1 MNRSL
6 AVDRMRSWVTN
17 YMTSTVRVTRDTSDP
32 DDWTVDDDTG
42 ELTRP
47 DAQLIYEGPAT
58 IAANEQRYSEASID
72 RMFVRLPGDVQGIRR
87 QDIVEV
93 IEAPGDLTMAQS
105 GRWLV
110 LDADMG
116 SHHVTRR
123 LECVSRLR
131 QMQIKPSD
139 HLEGR

>member
-1 MNRSL
+1 MNRPL
-6 AVDRMRSWVTN
+6 AVDRMRNWVSN
-17 YMTSTVRVTRDTSDP
+17 YMTSRVRIMRDSSDP
-32 DDWTVDDDTG
+32 DDWTVDDVTG

-47 DAQLIYEGPAT
+47 DTEVIYEGPAT

-72 RMFVRLPGDVQGIRR
+72 RLFVRLRGDVQGIRR
-87 QDIVEV
+87 ADIVEV
-93 IEAPGDLTMAQS
+93 LQAPRDLTMIQS

-131 QMQIKPSD
+131 ELQIKPSD